1 MRTLCWSPFIVL
13 VLVLSLVVGCLDD
26 EEGFYS
32 PGDLP
37 GFAVPSGG
45 NPDCK
50 LEVDAPSPVRAAG
63 PRFAIAGL
71 PADGPAHVAL
81 DGSAGRAGFTST
93 TCENFVTGR

>member
-1 MRTLCWSPFIVL
+1 MILAL
-13 VLVLSLVVGCLDD
+13 VLALVVGCLDD
-26 EEGFYS
+26 DEGFYS

-45 NPDCK
+45 NAECK
-50 LEVDAPSPVRAAG
+50 LEVDAPSPVGAAD

-71 PADGPAHVAL
+71 LGSHRRAHVAVE
-81 DGSAGRAGFTST
+81 GPAGRAGFTTS